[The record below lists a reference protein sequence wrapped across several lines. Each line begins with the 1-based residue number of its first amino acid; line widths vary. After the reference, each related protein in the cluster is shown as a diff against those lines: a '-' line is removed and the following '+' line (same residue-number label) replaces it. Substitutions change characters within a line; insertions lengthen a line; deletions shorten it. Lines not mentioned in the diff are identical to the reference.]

1 MVKRFQWQLCEATAS
16 MLQHCEK
23 PRTHSGFGL
32 LQNSS
37 QWLLLIENPSTR
49 SVCKALVCSNQT
61 WISWEALLLGAGNR
75 SATAVWRH
83 IKPPCVCQPSA
94 QCIAWFPFLHHLTT
108 HLPPH
113 PPSKGY
119 LPTYTTAPLSKQ
131 IQWNALFHSG
141 FNDAWDSKEPALFRT
156 HNSTLY

>member
-1 MVKRFQWQLCEATAS
+1 MWGHRLYATA
-16 MLQHCEK
+16 LRKAEN
-23 PRTHSGFGL
+23 TF
-32 LQNSS
+32 
-37 QWLLLIENPSTR
+37 WLRPFTEQFPVTPADR
-49 SVCKALVCSNQT
+49 EPKYQSVCKALVCSNQT